1 MLTDQQE
8 LYIAS
13 RGEHLEE
20 LIAEA
25 DPPIIAGIINRGL
38 ATEHYNEWKTS
49 EHLEIQQAFATTDLE
64 YCKQLLSLNSKDHWE
79 FVYNQINETTTA
91 DYLEVFLAAPIPNG
105 IEQTKLETIRILYAT
120 RFSQPNTIEKTMTAL
135 QLFQTQS
142 SFWATGL
149 TLKRIKDIL
158 TLQKD
163 IKTDIFF
170 EYFNKLIELEN
181 NHFSLLVLNLKLN
194 YGK

>member
-64 YCKQLLSLNSKDHWE
+64 YCKQLLALNSKDHWE

-91 DYLEVFLAAPIPNG
+91 DCLEVFLAAPIPDG
-105 IEQTKLETIRILYAT
+105 IDQTKLQTIRILYAT
-120 RFSQPNTIEKTMTAL
+120 KFSQPNTIEKTMTAL
-135 QLFQTQS
+135 QLFQAQS
-142 SFWATGL
+142 PFWATGL
-149 TLKRIKDIL
+149 TLERIKTIL
-158 TLQKD
+158 TLQED
-163 IKTDIFF
+163 IKTDLFF

>member
-1 MLTDQQE
+1 MLTEQQE

-13 RGEHLEE
+13 RGEHIEE

-38 ATEHYNEWKTS
+38 ATEHYDEWKTS

-64 YCKQLLSLNSKDHWE
+64 YCKQLLALNSKDHWE

-91 DYLEVFLAAPIPNG
+91 DCLEVFLAAPIPDG

-163 IKTDIFF
+163 IKTNIFF
-170 EYFNKLIELEN
+170 ENFNKLIELRDDL
-181 NHFSLLVLNLKLN
+181 FYLLTWNLRLN